1 MNNYKITIVVP
12 CWKRPLRTIRMLQNI
27 MAQDMTEWEA
37 FFIGD
42 GCADFDKML
51 QTSEVQDIQKKAAQ
65 QGSLL
70 HIFNWHEHMG
80 GWGQH
85 ILNYAIDNSRG
96 QFFIFAANDDEIL
109 PNHFRHYLSEI
120 EESPM
125 DLVAYKTFIAP
136 NNEMRAPQFRACE
149 IGHSEIILRTS
160 VLKGL
165 PKVPPS
171 GTHDWCLIDEM
182 LRASQKYK
190 QALSQSWTYKVNQLL
205 GQSDNPRN
213 VDVID

>member
-1 MNNYKITIVVP
+1 
-12 CWKRPLRTIRMLQNI
+12 
-27 MAQDMTEWEA
+27 MTEWEA

-42 GCADFDKML
+42 GCADFEEMINSD
-51 QTSEVQDIQKKAAQ
+51 EVKEIRERVAS

-70 HIFNWHEHMG
+70 HIFNWHEHVG

-85 ILNYAIDNSRG
+85 ILNYAIDNAKG
-96 QFFIFAANDDEIL
+96 EFFIFGANDDEIL
-109 PNHFRHYLSEI
+109 SNHFRHYLSEI

-125 DLVAYKTFIAP
+125 DMVAYKTFVAP
-136 NNEMRAPQFRACE
+136 NNSMRAPQFRACE

-160 VLKGL
+160 ILKGL
-165 PKVPPS
+165 PKVPSS
-171 GTHDWCLIDEM
+171 GTHDWSLIDEM

-205 GQSDNPRN
+205 GQSENPRN

>member
-1 MNNYKITIVVP
+1 
-12 CWKRPLRTIRMLQNI
+12 

-42 GCADFDKML
+42 GCADFEEMMNSD
-51 QTSEVQDIQKKAAQ
+51 EVKEIRQKAAS

-70 HIFNWHEHMG
+70 HLFNWHEHVG

-85 ILNYAIDNSRG
+85 ILNYAIDNAKG
-96 QFFIFAANDDEIL
+96 EFFIFGANDDEIL
-109 PNHFRHYLSEI
+109 SNHFRHYLSEI

-125 DLVAYKTFIAP
+125 DMVAYKTFVAP
-136 NNEMRAPQFRACE
+136 NNSMRAPQFRACE

-165 PKVPPS
+165 PKVPSS
-171 GTHDWCLIDEM
+171 GTHDWSLIDEM
-182 LRASQKYK
+182 LRVSQKYK

>member
-1 MNNYKITIVVP
+1 
-12 CWKRPLRTIRMLQNI
+12 
-27 MAQDMTEWEA
+27 MTEWEA

-42 GCADFDKML
+42 GCADFEEIMNSD
-51 QTSEVQDIQKKAAQ
+51 EVKEIRERAAS

-70 HIFNWHEHMG
+70 HLFNWHEHVG

-85 ILNYAIDNSRG
+85 ILNYAIDNAKG
-96 QFFIFAANDDEIL
+96 EFFIFGANDDEIL
-109 PNHFRHYLSEI
+109 SNHFRHYLSEI

-125 DLVAYKTFIAP
+125 DMVAYKTFVAP
-136 NNEMRAPQFRACE
+136 NNSMRAPQFRACE

-160 VLKGL
+160 ILKGL
-165 PKVPPS
+165 PKVPSS
-171 GTHDWCLIDEM
+171 GTHDWSLIDEM
-182 LRASQKYK
+182 LQVSQKYK

-205 GQSDNPRN
+205 GQSENPRN

>member
-1 MNNYKITIVVP
+1 
-12 CWKRPLRTIRMLQNI
+12 

-42 GCADFDKML
+42 GCADFEEMMNSD
-51 QTSEVQDIQKKAAQ
+51 EVKEIRERAAS

-70 HIFNWHEHMG
+70 HLFNWHEHVG

-85 ILNYAIDNSRG
+85 ILNYAIDNSKG
-96 QFFIFAANDDEIL
+96 EFFIFGANDDEIL
-109 PNHFRHYLSEI
+109 SNHFRHYLSEI

-125 DLVAYKTFIAP
+125 DMVAYKTFVAP
-136 NNEMRAPQFRACE
+136 NNSMRAPQFRACE

-165 PKVPPS
+165 PKVPSS
-171 GTHDWCLIDEM
+171 GTHDWSLIDEM
-182 LRASQKYK
+182 LRVSQKYK

>member
-1 MNNYKITIVVP
+1 MQHFRITIVVP
-12 CWKRPLRTIRMLQNI
+12 CWKRPLRTLRMLENI

-51 QTSEVQDIQKKAAQ
+51 LTSEVQDIQKKAAQ

-70 HIFNWHEHMG
+70 HIFNWQEHLA

-85 ILNYAIDNSRG
+85 IINYAIDNSRG

-125 DLVAYKTFIAP
+125 DLVAYKTFVAP

-171 GTHDWCLIDEM
+171 GTHDWSLIDEM
-182 LRASQKYK
+182 MRASQKYK

-205 GQSDNPRN
+205 GQSENPRN

>member
-1 MNNYKITIVVP
+1 MAHFRITIVVP
-12 CWKRPLRTIRMLQNI
+12 CWKRPLRTRRMLQNI

-42 GCADFDKML
+42 GCADFEEMMNSD
-51 QTSEVQDIQKKAAQ
+51 EVKEIRQKAAS

-70 HIFNWHEHMG
+70 HLFNWHEHVG

-85 ILNYAIDNSRG
+85 ILNYAIDNAKG
-96 QFFIFAANDDEIL
+96 EFFIFGANDDEIL
-109 PNHFRHYLSEI
+109 SNHFRHYLSEI

-125 DLVAYKTFIAP
+125 DMVAYKTFVAP
-136 NNEMRAPQFRACE
+136 NNSMRAPQFRACE

-165 PKVPPS
+165 PKVPSS
-171 GTHDWCLIDEM
+171 GTHDWSLIDEM
-182 LRASQKYK
+182 LRVSQKYK

>member
-12 CWKRPLRTIRMLQNI
+12 CWKRPLRTMRMLQNI

-51 QTSEVQDIQKKAAQ
+51 HTSEVQDIQKKAAQ

-70 HIFNWHEHMG
+70 HIFNWHEHLA

-85 ILNYAIDNSRG
+85 IINYAIDNSRG
-96 QFFIFAANDDEIL
+96 QFFIFAANDDELL

-125 DLVAYKTFIAP
+125 DLVAYKTFVAP

-171 GTHDWCLIDEM
+171 GTHDWSLIDEM
-182 LRASQKYK
+182 IRASQKYK

>member
-1 MNNYKITIVVP
+1 
-12 CWKRPLRTIRMLQNI
+12 MLQNI

-42 GCADFDKML
+42 GCADFEEMMNSD
-51 QTSEVQDIQKKAAQ
+51 EVKEIRERAAS

-70 HIFNWHEHMG
+70 HLFNWHEHVG

-85 ILNYAIDNSRG
+85 ILNYAIDNSKG
-96 QFFIFAANDDEIL
+96 EFFIFGANDDEIL
-109 PNHFRHYLSEI
+109 SNHFRHYLSEI

-125 DLVAYKTFIAP
+125 DMVAYKTFVAP
-136 NNEMRAPQFRACE
+136 NNSMRAPQFRACE

-165 PKVPPS
+165 PKVPSS
-171 GTHDWCLIDEM
+171 GTHDWSLIDEM
-182 LRASQKYK
+182 LRVSQKYK